1 MALFTYDAVENN
13 RPFYEMLPKYRK
25 NMEMIES
32 FKYDIEMTDYAVV
45 EGTGNITLQG
55 KFVTRYLLHDGTR
68 DEKNG
73 HISMELEPSDDSF
86 LVKRLNYGE

>member
-1 MALFTYDAVENN
+1 MMPLENN

-32 FKYDIEMTDYAVV
+32 FKYDIEMTDYAVM
-45 EGTGNITLQG
+45 EDTGDIKLEG
-55 KFVTRYLLHDGTR
+55 KFFTQYLLHDGTR
-68 DEKNG
+68 GEKGGN
-73 HISMELEPSDDSF
+73 ISMELEASDGSF

>member
-1 MALFTYDAVENN
+1 
-13 RPFYEMLPKYRK
+13 MLPKYRK

-32 FKYDIEMTDYAVV
+32 FKYEIEMTDYAVM

-55 KFVTRYLLHDGTR
+55 KFLFQYLLHDGTR
-68 DEKNG
+68 DEKSGN
-73 HISMELEPSDDSF
+73 ISMELEASDGSF